1 MMVRG
6 CEGNRHNNDNNEG
19 ISMKTK
25 LFMGSVLAAL
35 ISTSALAET
44 MTYNATVGAAS
55 SCTISNIQNG
65 TLASS
70 SPAMIGTTATGGS
83 AGYFSAQAEGTGWKV
98 AALGDVV
105 AAGLYAPWNGDAN
118 VMTIKNSPDDGTAQ
132 STGTI
137 NGESAVYLAHG
148 ADANNGALTSGNY
161 TVDLTL
167 MLSSAPADGTYTVT
181 HSIVCVQQ

>member
-1 MMVRG
+1 
-6 CEGNRHNNDNNEG
+6 
-19 ISMKTK
+19 
-25 LFMGSVLAAL
+25 MGSVLAAL

-44 MTYNATVGAAS
+44 MTYDATVGAAS
-55 SCTISNIQNG
+55 SCSIWNITNG
-65 TLASS
+65 TLATS
-70 SPAMIGTTATGGS
+70 SPAMMSTTATGGQ
-83 AGYFSAQAEGTGWKV
+83 AGYFSVSSEGTGWSV

-118 VMTIKNSPDDGTAQ
+118 TMTIKNSPDDGTAQ

-137 NGESAVYLAHG
+137 NGENAVYLAAPSEANSG
-148 ADANNGALTSGNY
+148 AFTSGNY

-167 MLSSAPADGTYTVT
+167 MFASTPADGTYSVT